1 MYKGSEFVESYIY
14 NRRMYKKNLQDM
26 NPSKLFNYMV
36 QLLETENN
44 IKILNNLLPEIESYN
59 SKLILYNYD
68 SFLFD
73 FDYKNDGLEYLK
85 KIKKFLEC
93 DGKFPTTTT
102 MGDNYHE
109 MEDITEKLNG

>member
-1 MYKGSEFVESYIY
+1 
-14 NRRMYKKNLQDM
+14 M
-26 NPSKLFNYMV
+26 NPNKLFNYMI

-44 IKILNNLLPEIESYN
+44 IKILEDLLPEIERNN

-85 KIKKFLEC
+85 KVKKILERG
-93 DGKFPTTTT
+93 GKFPTKTT

-109 MEDITEKLNG
+109 MVDITEKLND

>member
-1 MYKGSEFVESYIY
+1 MIQ
-14 NRRMYKKNLQDM
+14 NRHFGLI
-26 NPSKLFNYMV
+26 NYMV

-44 IKILNNLLPEIESYN
+44 IKILNNLIPKIKNHN

-85 KIKKFLEC
+85 KVKVILEC
-93 DGKFPTTTT
+93 GGKFPTTST
-102 MGDNYHE
+102 MGDNYHT
-109 MEDITEKLNG
+109 MHFLLLLPCILTYYLYSLYYIRRIK

>member
-1 MYKGSEFVESYIY
+1 
-14 NRRMYKKNLQDM
+14 
-26 NPSKLFNYMV
+26 MV

-73 FDYKNDGLEYLK
+73 FDYKNDGLGYLK

-109 MEDITEKLNG
+109 MENITEKLNG

>member
-1 MYKGSEFVESYIY
+1 MS
-14 NRRMYKKNLQDM
+14 
-26 NPSKLFNYMV
+26 
-36 QLLETENN
+36 ENN
-44 IKILNNLLPEIESYN
+44 IKILEGLLPKIEKNN

-85 KIKKFLEC
+85 KVKKILES
-93 DGKFPTTTT
+93 DGKFPTKTT

-109 MEDITEKLNG
+109 MVDITEKLND